1 MDMDLCTEDTDMKD
15 ATEGTFWESVS
26 SVTQILSMSIREA
39 TIILT
44 EYNHT
49 VRVIHRDDL
58 SHEQN

>member
-1 MDMDLCTEDTDMKD
+1 MKD